1 MAETVHRPTLQPVE
15 VALAVMVGQPH
26 ALTFGEDQRRT
37 VGDVEQR
44 VGVVLVEGLV
54 HGFRLVHGL
63 ASMGMGRPVSGGRE
77 VGLGGERV
85 GKELKLSQREADRLE
100 YEGEEN
106 EKDMKSSKKQI
117 KKEIEERER
126 LVAESADLRK
136 NVEDYANL
144 KRDKREKMK
153 QL

>member
-1 MAETVHRPTLQPVE
+1 M
-15 VALAVMVGQPH
+15 
-26 ALTFGEDQRRT
+26 DQKLRI
-37 VGDVEQR
+37 E
-44 VGVVLVEGLV
+44 L
-54 HGFRLVHGL
+54 
-63 ASMGMGRPVSGGRE
+63 
-77 VGLGGERV
+77 ERV